1 MILTICVAGSPRCP
15 DRRLAGPGGVFVQ
28 ASVEQVCRLSWQTES
43 STQESGDRS
52 LCPLGLQ
59 VRQTETQH
67 PHQEQATRD
76 RREQQQ
82 VFQRIVIKCCYHS
95 DFYEYINLK
104 EKDSNIE
111 IFLNVKV
118 DDIYWGKKTDLSFYF
133 GPFSAPGL
141 QIRDERLIGKL
152 FTAVFSSL
160 SDDLTP
166 L

>member
-1 MILTICVAGSPRCP
+1 MRVLRVHISLFCF
-15 DRRLAGPGGVFVQ
+15 L
-28 ASVEQVCRLSWQTES
+28 WHKYS
-43 STQESGDRS
+43 S
-52 LCPLGLQ
+52 
-59 VRQTETQH
+59 
-67 PHQEQATRD
+67 
-76 RREQQQ
+76 
-82 VFQRIVIKCCYHS
+82 
-95 DFYEYINLK
+95 NLK
-104 EKDSNIE
+104 EKYSNIE